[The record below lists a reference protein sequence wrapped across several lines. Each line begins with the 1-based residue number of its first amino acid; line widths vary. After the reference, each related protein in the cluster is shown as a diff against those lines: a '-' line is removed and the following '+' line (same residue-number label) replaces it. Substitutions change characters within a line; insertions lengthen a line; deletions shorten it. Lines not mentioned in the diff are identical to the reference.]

1 MSNQRRDHP
10 ELALGPNPLLESLA
24 PFLPLKDLPAAL
36 KREPLATVDWRSLP
50 PEQRESLLVLSDEH
64 YWPVAP
70 QLHVAAEIQLMLRSG
85 LVQRNPMS
93 PEEQRRINM
102 LALADSVAK
111 VQLQSLRRRAG
122 GSILAAI
129 TGLGKSTLVERVL
142 SVLAPEQFVVHG
154 ESRACGWSLLTQV
167 AYLIVNAPSNA
178 TRRGLFAAI
187 IGAMDALLGT
197 NYAAD
202 LKRQKNLDEAMVF
215 VAKVLSFHRVGLLAI
230 DENQPNTLAENV
242 WGDEFIQY
250 FLGLMNL
257 GIPVLL
263 MGNPLAFGELDASAQ
278 LLRRFVTHGWH
289 VLNPARQ
296 GADSWWP
303 DQFLPGTTRFTL
315 CEGVPSID
323 EIQAATFGV
332 DGGIPG
338 IFVAIWKEGQKI
350 ALRRAGEAAGLTVK
364 DLKAAASSPNVAK
377 LLEISRTVSSGNASS
392 RFNDIPQQP
401 KARNQEG
408 IGGPIAT
415 KPEEAGE
422 ALSRISRKLKQ
433 QESRQQKKKERDM
446 AARKSPSEDDLRRG
460 ADALA
465 RFAGEQADQGELDVE
480 EPSLES

>member
-10 ELALGPNPLLESLA
+10 ELVAGPNPLLEALA
-24 PFLPLKDLPAAL
+24 PFLPVKELPAML
-36 KREPLATVDWRSLP
+36 RREPLANVDWHSLP
-50 PEQRESLLVLSDEH
+50 PEQRESLLGLSDDH
-64 YWPVAP
+64 YWPISPHV
-70 QLHVAAEIQLMLRSG
+70 HVAAEIQLMLRSG
-85 LVQRNPMS
+85 LMQRNPMS
-93 PEEQRRINM
+93 PDEQRRINM
-102 LALADSVAK
+102 LALADSVDK

-122 GSILAAI
+122 GSILAGI

-142 SVLAPEQFVVHG
+142 SVLAPHQVVIHG
-154 ESRACGWSLLTQV
+154 ERQDCGWSVLTQV
-167 AYLIVNAPSNA
+167 TYLIVNAPSNA
-178 TRRGLFAAI
+178 TRKGLFAAI
-187 IGAMDALLGT
+187 IGALDALLGT

-263 MGNPLAFGELDASAQ
+263 MGNPLAFSELDASAQ

-289 VLNPARQ
+289 VFTPERQ
-296 GADSWWP
+296 GADSWWSR
-303 DQFLPGTTRFTL
+303 QFLPGATRFSL

-323 EIQAATFGV
+323 EIREATSGV
-332 DGGIPG
+332 DGGIPA

-350 ALRRAGEAAGLTVK
+350 ALRRAGKVAHLTVK
-364 DLKAAASSPNVAK
+364 DLKDAASSPNVAK
-377 LLEISRTVSSGNASS
+377 LLEIAGAASTGNANC

-401 KARNQEG
+401 TAPTQGG
-408 IGGPIAT
+408 IGGAMAT

-422 ALSRISRKLKQ
+422 ALSRISRQLKQ
-433 QESRQQKKKERDM
+433 QESRQQRKKEQHM
-446 AARKSPSEDDLRRG
+446 AARKNLSEDDLRRG

-465 RFAGEQADQGELDVE
+465 RFAGEQADQGEFDV
-480 EPSLES
+480 